1 MYVLC
6 IMSRRL
12 TEHAEFC
19 HQRCNNNIYRAT
31 EEGDLDLYNRRGDTG
46 VVRGQYF
53 RTVVQYLY
61 LFDT

>member
-1 MYVLC
+1 M
-6 IMSRRL
+6 

>member
-1 MYVLC
+1 
-6 IMSRRL
+6 MSRRL

-31 EEGDLDLYNRRGDTG
+31 AREAEEGDLDLYNRREDLG
-46 VVRGQYF
+46 VARGEYF
-53 RTVVQYLY
+53 RTLLQYLY